1 MFLGCKSCT
10 FTAYFMGVISISL
23 LFIFITHF
31 ILMKDFFSILRRF
44 LPPYKGDLI
53 MSFVYNLLAAV
64 FGVFS
69 FVMMQPVLEILFSIA
84 KPVHEMVA
92 WEASVASLKHNFY
105 YYTTQLKADYG
116 ADSALIFVGVVLV
129 LAVLFKV
136 AFTYLGS
143 YHSVGIRNGVVR
155 DLREQIY
162 RKIVALPIPFFTEEK
177 KGDIIARSTGD
188 VQEVENSIMNS
199 LDMFLKNPVI
209 IIVSLVTMI
218 IMSPKMTIFV
228 FILLPI
234 AGAIIGR
241 IGRTLKKTSRL
252 GQDKMGDLLSTI
264 EETLSGLRIIK
275 AFTAEE
281 SVNNRF
287 DGENNDYRRIMNSLM
302 RRRVLAHPVSEFLG
316 TLVIVIVLWYGGRL
330 ILNGEGGMNGAG
342 FIAYLVVFYSI
353 INPAK
358 AFSKAFYSI
367 QKGLAA
373 MDRIDQILEAESTIV
388 EKEDAES
395 ISQFNESIEYR
406 SVSFSYNDDRK
417 VLKDIQLEIPKGK
430 TVALVGQ
437 SGSGKTTFV
446 DLLPRFYD
454 VNEGGIYLDGKD
466 IRDYKI
472 AEMRNLMGN
481 VNQESILFNDTIFNN
496 IAFGMSEANIEEVI
510 AAAKIAN
517 AHDFISASEN
527 GYYTNIGDRGSKLSG
542 GQRQRLSI
550 ARAVL
555 KNPPIMILDEATSAL
570 DTESERLVQD
580 ALDKLMQNRT
590 SIVIAHRLSTVKN
603 ADLICVFRDG
613 EIVERGKHADL
624 IEKNGSYKKLYDMQL
639 L

>member
-1 MFLGCKSCT
+1 
-10 FTAYFMGVISISL
+10 
-23 LFIFITHF
+23 
-31 ILMKDFFSILRRF
+31 MKDFIKILKRF

-69 FVMMQPVLEILFSIA
+69 FVMMQPVLEILFEMA
-84 KPVHEMVA
+84 KPVDELVP
-92 WEASVASLKHNFY
+92 WEASIESLKHNFY
-105 YYTTQLKADYG
+105 YYTTQMKLEYG
-116 ADSALIFVGVVLV
+116 ADSALLFVGVVLIIT
-129 LAVLFKV
+129 ALFKV
-136 AFTYLGS
+136 GFTYLGS
-143 YHSVGIRNGVVR
+143 YHTVGIRNSVVR
-155 DLREQIY
+155 DMRKQIY
-162 RKIVALPIPFFTEEK
+162 DKIVSLPIPFFTEEK

-199 LDMFLKNPVI
+199 MDMFLKNPI
-209 IIVSLVTMI
+209 LIIVYLTTMI
-218 IMSPKMTIFV
+218 IMSPQLTLFSL
-228 FILLPI
+228 ILLPI
-234 AGAIIGR
+234 AGFIIGQ
-241 IGRTLKKTSRL
+241 IGKGLKKTSRL
-252 GQDKMGDLLSTI
+252 GQNKMGDLLSTI

-281 SVNNRF
+281 KVIEKFSV
-287 DGENNDYRRIMNSLM
+287 ENNDYRRIMNSLM
-302 RRRVLAHPVSEFLG
+302 RRRILAHPVSEFLG
-316 TLVIVIVLWYGGRL
+316 TIVIVIVLWYGGRL
-330 ILNGEGGMNGAG
+330 ILTGEAGMNGAG

-358 AFSKAFYSI
+358 EFSKAFYSI

-373 MDRIDQILEAESTIV
+373 MERIDQILGAESTIV
-388 EKEDAES
+388 DKADAKQVDEFES
-395 ISQFNESIEYR
+395 AIEYR
-406 SVSFSYNDDRK
+406 NVGFSYNGEK
-417 VLKDIQLEIPKGK
+417 QVLKNINIAIPKGK

-437 SGSGKTTFV
+437 SGSGKTTFA
-446 DLLPRFYD
+446 DLLPRFHD
-454 VNEGGIYLDGKD
+454 VKQGGIFVDGVD
-466 IRDYKI
+466 IRDYK
-472 AEMRNLMGN
+472 MKDLRNLMGN

-496 IAFGMSEANIEEVI
+496 IAFGVENASLEEVE

-517 AHDFISASEN
+517 AHDFITATED
-527 GYYTNIGDRGSKLSG
+527 GYYTNIGDRGGKLSG

-590 SIVIAHRLSTVKN
+590 SVVIAHRLSTVKN
-603 ADLICVFRDG
+603 ADLICVFHEG
-613 EIVERGKHADL
+613 EIVERGKHDEL
-624 IEKNGSYKKLYDMQL
+624 IQKDGAYKKLYDLQL